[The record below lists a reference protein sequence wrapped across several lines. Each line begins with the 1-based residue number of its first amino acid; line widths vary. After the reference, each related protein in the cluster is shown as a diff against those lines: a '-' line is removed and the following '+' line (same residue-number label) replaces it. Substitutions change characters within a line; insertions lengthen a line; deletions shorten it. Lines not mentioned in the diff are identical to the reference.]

1 MTVRSAVWLDHEKAI
16 IAMIEPGVERLAV
29 VASRIS
35 ELFRT
40 PVGARSS
47 HPWGRRNKSRTDI
60 EVREHDDMVTRFFGE
75 VIARLSGSEAI
86 MVCGP
91 GAAKLALIKRMHK
104 SGMDARVKAIEPADK
119 MTDRQFLA
127 KARAFFHAA
136 KSRDHAVRGLTH
148 NVPVVTVPYA

>member
-1 MTVRSAVWLDHEKAI
+1 MAVRSAVWLDHEKAI
-16 IAMIEPGVERLAV
+16 VAMIEPGVERLSAV
-29 VASRIS
+29 MSHIG

-40 PVGARSS
+40 PVGARAH
-47 HPWGRRNKSRTDI
+47 HPWGRRNKSRVNI
-60 EVREHDDMVTRFFGE
+60 EVREHDDVVTRFFGE

-91 GAAKLALIKRMHK
+91 GAAKHELIKRMHK
-104 SGMDARVKAIEPADK
+104 SGMDARVKAVEAADK

-127 KARAFFHAA
+127 RARAFFHAA

-148 NVPVVTVPYA
+148 NVPVMTVPYA